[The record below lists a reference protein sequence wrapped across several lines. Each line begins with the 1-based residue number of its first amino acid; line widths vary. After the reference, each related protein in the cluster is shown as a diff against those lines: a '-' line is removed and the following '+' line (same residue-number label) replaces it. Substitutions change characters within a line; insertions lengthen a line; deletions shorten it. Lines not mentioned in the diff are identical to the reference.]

1 MPEEWK
7 ELSSKMLHEADLMY
21 KAANGELR
29 MADLRKLRGHIS
41 AVMLL
46 NSRLSL
52 KVGEEIAKKE
62 RKRK

>member
-7 ELSSKMLHEADLMY
+7 ELCDKMQHEADLAY
-21 KAANGELR
+21 DASFGQLK
-29 MADLRKLRGHIS
+29 MADLNRLMQRIS

-46 NSRLSL
+46 NSRLAL
-52 KVGEEIAKKE
+52 RVGEEIAKKE

>member
-7 ELSSKMLHEADLMY
+7 ELSSKMLHEADLAY
-21 KAANGELR
+21 DASFGQLK